1 MNRVHLIRQ
10 SSEIHEVPLPSGTV
24 SDSTILM
31 LRPRAASVALDGRL
45 ASEIER
51 EKAREAVKLNL
62 HPVYMAAWTSS
73 ATFTVAHEART
84 I

>member
-1 MNRVHLIRQ
+1 MKFLCQVALFPN
-10 SSEIHEVPLPSGTV
+10 
-24 SDSTILM
+24 STILM